1 MPLDHRAN
9 KVNSSKIMGHKEY
22 EPLAVFQN
30 VPTPA
35 VGVFLLA
42 AGTLA
47 SLKPEWFYWL
57 KPELLRSLSDALLV
71 AGILTLLVDPFIK
84 GRLYK
89 EVSAGTFQYLL
100 GFTQPPEIQDAM
112 RRLAFETKVYARD
125 LRMNCTITREDERSV
140 RLRILSSVRI
150 ENPTAQ
156 TAEYEPFLA
165 FEEAEK
171 PSVDHITIGSKD
183 ETRAFPANL
192 KPEVGKPEML
202 VQHTDRIILGP
213 KESITVEHQYSM
225 VLPEAFFQVHYFG
238 TRTIGVTLFVVAPG
252 FDVCTD
258 LDWERPTLYMI
269 GDHVT
274 IRWKPSGSTSMR
286 SDLRSA

>member
-1 MPLDHRAN
+1 MPLDPRAN
-9 KVNSSKIMGHKEY
+9 KVNSSKIMGHKKH

-100 GFTQPPEIQDAM
+100 GFAQPPEIQDAM
-112 RRLAFETKVYARD
+112 RKLAFETKVYARD
-125 LRMNCTITREDERSV
+125 LRMNCTITREDEQSV
-140 RLRILSSVRI
+140 RLLTLSSVRI
-150 ENPTAQ
+150 ENPTGQNAD
-156 TAEYEPFLA
+156 YEPFLA
-165 FEEAEK
+165 FEEAER
-171 PSVDHITIGSKD
+171 PSVDHITNVSKD
-183 ETRAFPANL
+183 ETRRFPGNVKPEIG
-192 KPEVGKPEML
+192 KPEVL
-202 VQHTDRIILGP
+202 VQHTDRMILGP
-213 KESITVEHQYSM
+213 NESITVEYRYSV
-225 VLPEAFFQVHYFG
+225 VLPEAFFHVHISA
-238 TRTIGVTLFVVAPG
+238 RA
-252 FDVCTD
+252 
-258 LDWERPTLYMI
+258 
-269 GDHVT
+269 
-274 IRWKPSGSTSMR
+274 
-286 SDLRSA
+286 RSA